1 MSDTTTTTAV
11 EMVDIPEDSTPKA
24 RDRIVALAAEKAAL
38 KAQLDSL
45 TAKASEASRWQTE
58 AETTRAEYQKA
69 QSEWQAQQTSWQT
82 ERAMMSAGIT
92 DPEAPDIV
100 QAAYARVQPGE
111 GGAKP
116 TLSEWL
122 ANRDALPKGVR
133 AYLPD
138 APSSPASTAPV
149 EAAPAQSAPA
159 PAAPKVNAGAAP
171 SAEPVKTFT
180 PQAIQQMLGT
190 PAGRAAYAANRAA
203 ILASLK

>member
-11 EMVDIPEDSTPKA
+11 EMIDIPDDATPKA

-45 TAKASEASRWQTE
+45 QSKAGEAQRWQSE
-58 AETTRAEYQKA
+58 AETARAEYDKA
-69 QSEWQAQQTSWQT
+69 RTEWQQQQTTWQT
-82 ERAMMSAGIT
+82 ERAMLSAGIT

-100 QAAYARVQPGE
+100 QAAYAKVQPGE
-111 GGAKP
+111 SGAKP

-138 APSSPASTAPV
+138 GVALPATTTATEV
-149 EAAPAQSAPA
+149 APATVTPA
-159 PAAPKVNAGAAP
+159 TPRVNAGAAAT
-171 SAEPVKTFT
+171 AEPVKTYS
-180 PQAIQQMLGT
+180 PEAIQRMLGT
-190 PAGRAAYAANRAA
+190 PAGRAEYAKNRAA